1 MQLKNSFDKHL
12 KIRKSIED
20 SIKLKSAIL
29 NDNIIQDAIS
39 EIIEKIVHC
48 FQNKRKVFFCGNGGS
63 AADSQHLASEFSG
76 KFYLDR
82 KPLNAEALHVNS
94 SYLTAIANDYSFTE
108 VFARALEAKGSKA
121 DILVCLT
128 TSGKSENILSV
139 LKKAKEME
147 IITVCFLGNETKYTQ
162 QLTDIQISVPS
173 IETPRIQEAHMLIG
187 HIICEQVEN
196 QLFG

>member
-1 MQLKNSFDKHL
+1 MQLKNSLDKHL

-39 EIIEKIVHC
+39 EIIEKLFIVFKIRGRC
-48 FQNKRKVFFCGNGGS
+48 FFCGNGGS

-139 LKKAKEME
+139 LKKLKKWR
-147 IITVCFLGNETKYTQ
+147 L
-162 QLTDIQISVPS
+162 
-173 IETPRIQEAHMLIG
+173 
-187 HIICEQVEN
+187 
-196 QLFG
+196 

>member
-1 MQLKNSFDKHL
+1 M
-12 KIRKSIED
+12 
-20 SIKLKSAIL
+20 
-29 NDNIIQDAIS
+29 
-39 EIIEKIVHC
+39 
-48 FQNKRKVFFCGNGGS
+48 
-63 AADSQHLASEFSG
+63 
-76 KFYLDR
+76 
-82 KPLNAEALHVNS
+82 
-94 SYLTAIANDYSFTE
+94 
-108 VFARALEAKGSKA
+108 EAKGSKA

>member
-1 MQLKNSFDKHL
+1 MQLKNSLDKHL

-162 QLTDIQISVPS
+162 QLTDNFCS
-173 IETPRIQEAHMLIG
+173 
-187 HIICEQVEN
+187 
-196 QLFG
+196 FY

>member
-1 MQLKNSFDKHL
+1 M
-12 KIRKSIED
+12 
-20 SIKLKSAIL
+20 
-29 NDNIIQDAIS
+29 
-39 EIIEKIVHC
+39 
-48 FQNKRKVFFCGNGGS
+48 FFCGNGGS

>member
-1 MQLKNSFDKHL
+1 MQLKNSLDKHL

-139 LKKAKEME
+139 LKKAKEM
-147 IITVCFLGNETKYTQ
+147 
-162 QLTDIQISVPS
+162 
-173 IETPRIQEAHMLIG
+173 
-187 HIICEQVEN
+187 
-196 QLFG
+196 